1 MFIYT
6 IGDIIEV
13 AFMVVILVAITC
25 IMILKFMQQYRC
37 SHEKYFE
44 TMACNAV
51 CIKCGK
57 NLGFIG
63 SVQEERRARAA
74 LKGEKNENV

>member
-6 IGDIIEV
+6 IGDIIG
-13 AFMVVILVAITC
+13 AAILVAIIGMVISKRIKQHYC
-25 IMILKFMQQYRC
+25 K
-37 SHEKYFE
+37 HEKYYE

-51 CIKCGK
+51 CVKCGK

-63 SVQEERRARAA
+63 SVKKERRARAA
-74 LKGEKNENV
+74 LKGEK